1 MPSSRVFVS
10 YVCIGDEQGARIGKQ
25 LVSDIRATNT
35 EAVADHETISDE
47 RFMPFLSQEL
57 PQCGYLLVVQTPLA
71 VQSWR
76 VQKTLTLARTLAAQ
90 QRMRAIVCVIA
101 AAAPHAYN
109 QPLWEKLLTVDA
121 SMDYPRAR
129 EKVFLALNLVHV
141 DTDDSF
147 IVQRPLVPPGSSV
160 FNGVSL
166 PPQPS
171 GPVSRPG
178 GSNWQPSGPISRPAG
193 SEWLPQPSGPMSR
206 PGGSEWQPQLSG
218 PAPRPG
224 GSEWQPQPPGPA
236 PRPAGSE
243 WLPQPP
249 VPLPVPGGSNWSAQP
264 SGPMMRSGGS
274 WPVQPPGPMASP
286 TAQVGLPAARL
297 PGSTISPQNEQ
308 FLLRLKRAW
317 SGSRPRP
324 LRTSQTSIAAVAEA
338 STLLED
344 RPQSLHT
351 TRSMIIRWAVI
362 TGILLV
368 IVLGVALLVFLL
380 RDHLPPLPHWL

>member
-129 EKVFLALNLVHV
+129 EKVFLALNLVQV

-147 IVQRPLVPPGSSV
+147 IVQRPLAPPGSSV

-193 SEWLPQPSGPMSR
+193 SEWLPQPPGPAPR
-206 PGGSEWQPQLSG
+206 PAGSEWQPQS
-218 PAPRPG
+218 
-224 GSEWQPQPPGPA
+224 SGPA

-249 VPLPVPGGSNWSAQP
+249 VPLSVPGGSNWPAQP
-264 SGPMMRSGGS
+264 SGPMVRSGS
-274 WPVQPPGPMASP
+274 NWPVQPPGPMAGP
-286 TAQVGLPAARL
+286 AAPVGLPVTHS
-297 PGSTISPQNEQ
+297 PGPAISPQNEQ
-308 FLLRLKRAW
+308 FLLRLKKAW
-317 SGSRPRP
+317 PGSRLRP

-351 TRSMIIRWAVI
+351 TRSTIIRWTVIAVI
-362 TGILLV
+362 FLV
-368 IVLGVALLVFLL
+368 VMLGVALLVFLL
-380 RDHLPPLPHWL
+380 RDHLPPLPRWL